1 MTIAPIVRSVSVKAP
16 PDRAFALFTGDI
28 GRWWPRGMTIGA
40 QPHADVVIEKRPG
53 GRWFERADDGTE
65 TQWGKV
71 LAWEPPS
78 RLLLAWQ
85 IGSDW
90 KYQANL
96 ETEVEVTFAPEGK
109 GTLVTLE
116 HRNLE
121 RFGDAAQSVANQVGG
136 GWPKFLQFF
145 ADYTEKETAQ

>member
-1 MTIAPIVRSVSVKAP
+1 MTIAPFVRSVSVKAP

-28 GRWWPRGMTIGA
+28 GRWWPRGMTIGE
-40 QPHADVVIEKRPG
+40 QPHADVVIEKQPG

-71 LAWEPPS
+71 LAWEPPR

-85 IGSDW
+85 VGTGW
-90 KYQANL
+90 KYDPAS
-96 ETEVEVTFAPEGK
+96 ETEVEVTFAPEGT

-121 RFGDAAQSVANQVGG
+121 RLGVNAQAMATQLSG
-136 GWPKFLQFF
+136 GWPKIIQFF
-145 ADYTEKETAQ
+145 ADYVEKETTP